1 MLPFPSIKTEITTK
15 YLLWNYIKYTFVLI
29 SNIYL
34 KYKGQIQNIY
44 ILNSQ
49 VYLNKLGSVFII
61 KMQVQIFRNKMQI
74 HALFKITM
82 KTLYKDTTNFMYMRR
97 IHFYCILFLLLNV
110 QWKFLHLVN
119 SKRHVKL
126 YLKWLNLSSLNGLQ
140 VFSKD
145 RLLLHKLPSNLS
157 KW

>member
-15 YLLWNYIKYTFVLI
+15 YLLWNNIKYTYVLI

-34 KYKGQIQNIY
+34 KYKEQILNIY

-61 KMQVQIFRNKMQI
+61 KMQIQIFRNKMQI

-82 KTLYKDTTNFMYMRR
+82 KALYKDTTNFIHMRR
-97 IHFYCILFLLLNV
+97 IHFYCTLFLLLNV

-119 SKRHVKL
+119 SKRHVKT
-126 YLKWLNLSSLNGLQ
+126 
-140 VFSKD
+140 VSKVVKPEFLE
-145 RLLLHKLPSNLS
+145 RTTSFF
-157 KW
+157 

>member
-29 SNIYL
+29 STIYL
-34 KYKGQIQNIY
+34 KYKGQILNIY

-49 VYLNKLGSVFII
+49 VYLYKLGSVFII

-82 KTLYKDTTNFMYMRR
+82 KTL
-97 IHFYCILFLLLNV
+97 
-110 QWKFLHLVN
+110 
-119 SKRHVKL
+119 
-126 YLKWLNLSSLNGLQ
+126 
-140 VFSKD
+140 
-145 RLLLHKLPSNLS
+145 
-157 KW
+157 

>member
-15 YLLWNYIKYTFVLI
+15 YLLWNYIKYTFVWI

-34 KYKGQIQNIY
+34 IYKEQILNIY

-49 VYLNKLGSVFII
+49 VYLNSVFII

-97 IHFYCILFLLLNV
+97 IHFYCTLFLLLNV

>member
-1 MLPFPSIKTEITTK
+1 MLTFPSIKTEITTK

-34 KYKGQIQNIY
+34 KYKEQILNIY

-97 IHFYCILFLLLNV
+97 IHFHCTLFLLLNV

-119 SKRHVKL
+119 SKRHVKTVSKVVKPEF
-126 YLKWLNLSSLNGLQ
+126 LKRTTS
-140 VFSKD
+140 FF
-145 RLLLHKLPSNLS
+145 
-157 KW
+157 

>member
-34 KYKGQIQNIY
+34 KYKGQILNIY

-49 VYLNKLGSVFII
+49 VYLNKLGSVFIN
-61 KMQVQIFRNKMQI
+61 KMQVQSFRNKMQI

-82 KTLYKDTTNFMYMRR
+82 KTTTNFMYMR
-97 IHFYCILFLLLNV
+97 IHFYCTLFLLLNV

-145 RLLLHKLPSNLS
+145 KLLLHKLPSNLS